1 MECETVA
8 PDRFFGAEDRAAFK
22 RDGAVRLR
30 GATTDAWVDQLRQG
44 MDRNIREPGPFFRR
58 LSEPGQPGDFLID
71 MWSRERIPEF
81 RAYIETS
88 GVAGIAAAA
97 LGEPQARLL
106 QDTWFAK
113 RAGTIER
120 TPWHHDTVIF
130 GPFLSIWVALD
141 PIPKA
146 ASLEFIRGSHL
157 WNRYFMPQS
166 YFASDSGASLLRE
179 SERYYL
185 DYHRTMPETGARTG
199 AQMGTEAGKTAA
211 VSRFEPIPDIEA
223 ARHRYDIISWDMEA
237 GDCIVFD
244 ALTLHGAPGNPSTV
258 DARRF
263 VTRWVGSSAVLA
275 PHGETTIG
283 VLRQQGFDVPFG
295 VGEPVHG
302 RLFPLLP

>member
-1 MECETVA
+1 MQGTA
-8 PDRFFGAEDRAAFK
+8 ADRDAFR

-30 GATTDAWVDQLRQG
+30 GATSAAWIDQLRQG
-44 MDRNIREPGPFFRR
+44 VERNIREPGPFFRR

-71 MWSRERIPEF
+71 MWSRARIPEF
-81 RAYIETS
+81 QAYIEMS
-88 GVAGIAAAA
+88 GVAEIAAEA

-113 RAGTIER
+113 RAGTVER

-166 YFASDSGASLLRE
+166 YFVSEGGASLLRE
-179 SERYYL
+179 TERYYL
-185 DYHRTMPETGARTG
+185 DYHRSAPSTGL
-199 AQMGTEAGKTAA
+199 
-211 VSRFEPIPDIEA
+211 SRFEPIPDIEA
-223 ARHRYDIISWDMEA
+223 ERDRYDIISWDMAA

-244 ALTLHGAPGNPSTV
+244 ALTLHGAPGNPSTQ

-263 VTRWVGSSAVLA
+263 VTRWVGSGAVLA
-275 PHGETTIG
+275 PHGENTIG

-295 VGEPVHG
+295 VGEPVRG
-302 RLFPLLP
+302 PLFPLLPTRM

>member
-1 MECETVA
+1 MDSETLA
-8 PDRFFGAEDRAAFK
+8 PACLFGAADREAFK

-30 GATTDAWVDQLRQG
+30 GATSAAWVDQLRQG
-44 MDRNIREPGPFFRR
+44 VERNIREPGPFFRR

-71 MWSRERIPEF
+71 MWSRERVPEF

-88 GVAGIAAAA
+88 GVAEIAATA

-166 YFASDSGASLLRE
+166 YFSSESGAAMLRE
-179 SERYYL
+179 TERYYL
-185 DYHRTMPETGARTG
+185 DYHRSAPETRTKT
-199 AQMGTEAGKTAA
+199 GTGTDTGPA

-223 ARHRYDIISWDMEA
+223 ERSRYDIISWDMEA

-244 ALTLHGAPGNPSTV
+244 ALTLHGAPGNPSAQ

-275 PHGETTIG
+275 PHGENTIG
-283 VLRQQGFDVPFG
+283 VLRQQGFEVPFG

-302 RLFPLLP
+302 RLFPLLPSPA

>member
-1 MECETVA
+1 MTSDTLGRCCLLSA
-8 PDRFFGAEDRAAFK
+8 ADREAFR

-30 GATTDAWVDQLRQG
+30 GVTSADWVEQLRQG
-44 MDRNIREPGPFFRR
+44 VERNIREPGPFFRR

-71 MWSRERIPEF
+71 MWSRERIPQF
-81 RAYIETS
+81 QAYIETS
-88 GVAGIAAAA
+88 GVAEIAAAA

-141 PIPKA
+141 PIPKD

-157 WNRYFMPQS
+157 WRKYFMPQS
-166 YFASDSGASLLRE
+166 YFASENSASMLRE
-179 SERYYL
+179 TERYYL
-185 DYHRTMPETGARTG
+185 DYHRGAPQSG
-199 AQMGTEAGKTAA
+199 L
-211 VSRFEPIPDIEA
+211 SRFEPIPDIEA
-223 ARHRYDIISWDMEA
+223 ERCRYDIISWEMEP
-237 GDCIVFD
+237 GDCILFD
-244 ALTLHGAPGNPSTV
+244 ALTLHGAPGNPSSR

-263 VTRWVGSSAVLA
+263 VTRWVGAQAVLA
-275 PHGETTIG
+275 PHGENTIG

-295 VGEPVHG
+295 VGEPVRG
-302 RLFPLLP
+302 RLFPLLPYCA